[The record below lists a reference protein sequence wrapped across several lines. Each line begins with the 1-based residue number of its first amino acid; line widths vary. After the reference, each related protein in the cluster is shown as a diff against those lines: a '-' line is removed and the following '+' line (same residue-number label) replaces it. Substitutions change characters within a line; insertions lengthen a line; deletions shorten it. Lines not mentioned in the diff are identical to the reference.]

1 MANDQTSG
9 PPPRVIDLTTLRLE
23 QLRTARRELED
34 EENELSYVRRL
45 LQGRIDI
52 IRAEL
57 SRRAGH
63 GTDVLSSLPAILA
76 DAPSTAK
83 GQSRHVGT
91 DQPARRHA
99 TAIKAE
105 RAANELSS
113 ANLQDLSEPQLRNS
127 LATLQRYE
135 RQVSHARA
143 QIHTK
148 MNGMSAELTRRYREG
163 SAQVDDLLAAARRK

>member
-63 GTDVLSSLPAILA
+63 GTDVLSSLPAH
-76 DAPSTAK
+76 PRGCPKHSQGAK
-83 GQSRHVGT
+83 SARRDGSAGATPRDSNQSRASC
-91 DQPARRHA
+91 QRAF
-99 TAIKAE
+99 E
-105 RAANELSS
+105 REL
-113 ANLQDLSEPQLRNS
+113 AGPL
-127 LATLQRYE
+127 
-135 RQVSHARA
+135 
-143 QIHTK
+143 
-148 MNGMSAELTRRYREG
+148 
-163 SAQVDDLLAAARRK
+163 